1 MKRPRKSS
9 AKIEPWQCGGLR
21 ISARGGTFHATGTI
35 RVGQRSCRVRETLS
49 VVASKDEKVAAER
62 ETRRV
67 EARVRAELGGGVVRK
82 SVATLVAERLASYA
96 GPSDTRILK
105 DFTAAFTTRILW
117 DVPAE
122 EIVAFVDRRQSGNTA
137 GTRERY
143 ISGLCAFLVLKIAA
157 GQYPAL
163 PPFVRDQKAR
173 NPQRRARRP
182 VVQFRI
188 DLVEAIIDAA
198 HSSVAIQLRVEWV
211 CGARVSS
218 ILQGCTLG
226 DLDLATMTLT
236 FRDTKN
242 GDDVAVA
249 LPESMRN
256 PFQEYLQ
263 WRTQQVRRG
272 TVGPGSDEALFLHY
286 KGRPY
291 KPNGGA
297 WGTQNKTAFN
307 AAKRRALKK
316 IEAGYDET
324 IAVMSAAGDQAE
336 VDRLRQIKADDLKLL
351 HAITQH
357 WLRHKFATDVGRR
370 DPRAAMNQ
378 GGWRDVRS
386 LNGYM
391 MSDAEHQRAL
401 VEERGSPGTKL
412 TQVRSRKSAK

>member
-1 MKRPRKSS
+1 V
-9 AKIEPWQCGGLR
+9 
-21 ISARGGTFHATGTI
+21 RGSTFHATGTLS
-35 RVGQRSCRVRETLS
+35 VGGRTRRVRETLS
-49 VVASKDEKVAAER
+49 VVASKENAGLAE
-62 ETRRV
+62 T
-67 EARVRAELGGGVVRK
+67 EARRIEAAVRAELGGGVVRK
-82 SVATLVAERLASYA
+82 SVATLVAERFESHI
-96 GPSDTRILK
+96 GPSDRRILK
-105 DFTAAFTTRILW
+105 DFTATFTTRILW
-117 DVPAE
+117 DVAAE
-122 EIVAFVDRRQSGNTA
+122 EIIAFVDRRQRRSTA
-137 GTRERY
+137 ATRERY

-163 PPFVRDQKAR
+163 PAFVRDQKAR

-188 DLVEAIIDAA
+188 DLVEAIINAA
-198 HSSVAIQLRVEWV
+198 HPSIAIQLRVEWV

-218 ILQGCTLG
+218 VLQGCALG

-242 GDDVAVA
+242 GDDVPVA
-249 LPESMRN
+249 LPESMRQ
-256 PFQEYLQ
+256 PFLEYLQ
-263 WRTQQVRRG
+263 WRNLQVRRG
-272 TVGPGSDEALFLHY
+272 RVGPGSDQALFLHY
-286 KGRPY
+286 KGKPY

-307 AAKRRALKK
+307 AAKRRAL
-316 IEAGYDET
+316 ET
-324 IAVMSAAGDQAE
+324 IETDYDDKIAAMSAAGDQAE
-336 VDRLRQIKADDLKLL
+336 VDRLRRMKADDLKLL
-351 HAITQH
+351 KAITQH

-391 MSDAEHQRAL
+391 ISDAEHQRML

-412 TQVRSRKSAK
+412 SQRANSKRVK